1 MKRLSQIASVAHIKS
16 AHSIGVRSI
25 PKVQRS
31 PYLEL
36 YVLRNEKDRL
46 EREICALDRRKN
58 ALKRQLDSTS
68 ARIEKLQAE
77 VDQQQPIKVCKS
89 QPGGSFKKV
98 AIDY

>member
-1 MKRLSQIASVAHIKS
+1 MKRLSQIPGIAHIKS

-36 YVLRNEKDRL
+36 YMLRNEKDRL
-46 EREICALDRRKN
+46 KREICALDKRRN
-58 ALKRQLDSTS
+58 ALKKQLDSTS

-77 VDQQQPIKVCKS
+77 VDQQRAVKVCKS
-89 QPGGSFKKV
+89 QPIGSFKKV